1 MTFYCPCKA
10 KEDALHPGLLFLVI
24 HAVELQ
30 KWSHE
35 SIIEAVNGKTILE
48 VFRNKT
54 SVI

>member
-1 MTFYCPCKA
+1 MLCIQA
-10 KEDALHPGLLFLVI
+10 ALAFLVI

-48 VFRNKT
+48 VFRSKT
-54 SVI
+54 SVIEGAI